1 MKDMT
6 KSDCDGMEKAQNK
19 YVSFSYIVDR
29 SWVPP
34 ARCTMHIL
42 ERKNLGSVPSS
53 DDVLEDLQITE
64 LINYVYDYQRRGTIS
79 VLNSI
84 HAASRLILEYMESTV
99 KAYSYGIRCNVIER
113 VRFFYLWVRCFQSD
127 SALEIT
133 FFALVEYRNGK
144 RVFKI
149 LKLLPDDLSSDST
162 IFDYINQSWNIP
174 IPTIHVDTKIYR
186 YCPDGEEKMISDDS
200 NEVVIGYNSIF
211 GLFIFTNFGL
221 HLLPDENAQIAI
233 IGMGRLAVSDDTRNR
248 RVLRIL
254 REKSIY
260 VSVENT
266 IFDNYFS
273 RCRKAFLALTYME
286 TYRDVLISYRNLC
299 RKRHLTTSQ
308 AAQKDA
314 FEHYI
319 IEFSK
324 KGKVRLDCEL
334 EELVRK
340 KNSSAIK
347 DIIATAFAKTVSEV
361 ISL

>member
-1 MKDMT
+1 MT
-6 KSDCDGMEKAQNK
+6 KSDCDGVENAQNK
-19 YVSFSYIVDR
+19 YASFSYIVDS
-29 SWVPP
+29 SWTPP
-34 ARCTMHIL
+34 AHCTMHIL
-42 ERKNLGSVPSS
+42 EQKNLGSVPSS
-53 DDVLEDLQITE
+53 DAILEDLRITE
-64 LINYVYDYQRRGTIS
+64 LINYVYDHYHRRIIS

-84 HAASRLILEYMESTV
+84 HTASSLISEYMESTV
-99 KAYSYGIRCNVIER
+99 KAYSYGIRCNAIER
-113 VRFFYLWVRCFQSD
+113 VRFFYPWVRCFQSD

-149 LKLLPDDLSSDST
+149 LILLPDDLLSDST

-174 IPTIHVDTKIYR
+174 IPTIHIDTEIYR
-186 YCPDGEEKMISDDS
+186 YCPDDEEDEMLNNQNGLVIS
-200 NEVVIGYNSIF
+200 YNSIL
-211 GLFIFTNFGL
+211 GLFILANFGL
-221 HLLPDENAQIAI
+221 HLLPDDNAQIAI
-233 IGMGRLAVSDDTRNR
+233 IGTGRLAVSDDTKNR

-273 RCRKAFLALTYME
+273 LCRKAFLALTYME
-286 TYRDVLISYRNLC
+286 TYRDVLVSYRNLC
-299 RKRHLTTSQ
+299 RKHHLTTSQ
-308 AAQKDA
+308 VAQKDA

-319 IEFSK
+319 IEFSR
-324 KGKVRLDCEL
+324 KGKVRLDCDL

-347 DIIATAFAKTVSEV
+347 DIIATFFAKTVSEM
-361 ISL
+361 ISP

>member
-1 MKDMT
+1 M
-6 KSDCDGMEKAQNK
+6 QNCG
-19 YVSFSYIVDR
+19 V
-29 SWVPP
+29 
-34 ARCTMHIL
+34 
-42 ERKNLGSVPSS
+42 
-53 DDVLEDLQITE
+53 
-64 LINYVYDYQRRGTIS
+64 
-79 VLNSI
+79 
-84 HAASRLILEYMESTV
+84 SRLPL
-99 KAYSYGIRCNVIER
+99 
-113 VRFFYLWVRCFQSD
+113 D
-127 SALEIT
+127 
-133 FFALVEYRNGK
+133 
-144 RVFKI
+144 FK
-149 LKLLPDDLSSDST
+149 D
-162 IFDYINQSWNIP
+162 Q
-174 IPTIHVDTKIYR
+174 
-186 YCPDGEEKMISDDS
+186 
-200 NEVVIGYNSIF
+200 
-211 GLFIFTNFGL
+211 
-221 HLLPDENAQIAI
+221 
-233 IGMGRLAVSDDTRNR
+233 
-248 RVLRIL
+248 
-254 REKSIY
+254 Y

-334 EELVRK
+334 EELVRE